1 MKALVVS
8 RRFQPGEGP
17 SRGLWNPIVNPT
29 GHYST
34 PPLHC
39 TRAEPQVQYITKTM
53 SGISIKLEFAVHK
66 LPYIIKF
73 KFCQTRISCWLQV
86 LCNMITQ
93 IINHSQYLSV
103 YFNFRWSFK
112 SSRLWLYSASSQPP
126 GVQHMSRCV
135 PWNILISAWKRSI
148 RRFGYYRFHI

>member
-1 MKALVVS
+1 MKSDCESDGAL
-8 RRFQPGEGP
+8 
-17 SRGLWNPIVNPT
+17 LC
-29 GHYST
+29 T

-103 YFNFRWSFK
+103 YFNVIDDLLNPAACDFTPSPHSLQV
-112 SSRLWLYSASSQPP
+112 SSTCPVVFPETCNYTRA
-126 GVQHMSRCV
+126 
-135 PWNILISAWKRSI
+135 
-148 RRFGYYRFHI
+148 